1 MSAEPSPASPVGA
14 ALARLQASRTQLRL
28 ALVGDDPVPEPRWR
42 GGRGLLRGLRPLR
55 PLRRLL
61 LNWWASRSWRPAA
74 ELALGAA
81 QAQLGP
87 VVRRHPWL
95 SVAAAAALGAG
106 LAQLRPW
113 RWPVLTRQA
122 LLWRGAALGA
132 VASELARPETQAAL
146 LGALLA
152 ASRPPAPDGAE
163 AADAAAGRQAESLH

>member
-1 MSAEPSPASPVGA
+1 MSAEPAPASPVGA
-14 ALARLQASRTQLRL
+14 ALARLQASRTQLRRAL
-28 ALVGDDPVPEPRWR
+28 AGDDPVSAPRWR
-42 GGRGLLRGLRPLR
+42 GGRSLLRGLRPLR

-61 LNWWASRSWRPAA
+61 LNWWTSRSWRPAA

-95 SVAAAAALGAG
+95 SVGAAAALGAA

-113 RWPVLTRQA
+113 RWPLLTRQA
-122 LLWRGAALGA
+122 ALWRGAALGA
-132 VASELARPETQAAL
+132 VAAELARPENQAAL

-152 ASRPPAPDGAE
+152 ASHPHAAE
-163 AADAAAGRQAESLH
+163 AADDGAGPQPESLH